1 LTRLRLVLVLVF
13 ALLPLV
19 ASRVSTL
26 RASHAR
32 SYDASALPDRLGG
45 HRLRAE
51 QPLEADV
58 ITMLAPESYSMRVYA
73 DDAGSVVWIYVA
85 LYSGTGT
92 SGAHDPTVCYP
103 AQGWDAAAPEER
115 TLSLPSGETL
125 TAKVLAASQAG
136 REELVLYWFQP
147 AERWPAPASPE
158 HLLRIVDRFEG
169 NPQYAF
175 VRLSTGLGRRGDTT
189 RADAE
194 ARLARIAVEA
204 APWIRKAVA
213 GTGS

>member
-1 LTRLRLVLVLVF
+1 MLVF
-13 ALLPLV
+13 ALLPLL

-26 RASHAR
+26 RSSHGHRYEAR
-32 SYDASALPDRLGG
+32 VLPELLAG
-45 HRLRAE
+45 HRLRGE
-51 QPLEADV
+51 QPLEAEV
-58 ITMLAPESYSMRVYA
+58 VAMLSPESYSMREYV
-73 DDAGSVVWIYVA
+73 DDAGREVWIYVA

-115 TLSLPSGETL
+115 ALAISPDEAL
-125 TAKVLAASQAG
+125 TVKLLAASQAG

-158 HLLRIVDRFEG
+158 HLLRIVDRFAG
-169 NPQYAF
+169 RPQYGF
-175 VRLSTGLGRRGDTT
+175 VRLSTSLGRKGDGS
-189 RADAE
+189 RAAAE

-204 APWIRKAVA
+204 APWIRRAVSSP
-213 GTGS
+213 GP

>member
-1 LTRLRLVLVLVF
+1 VLVF
-13 ALLPLV
+13 ALLPLL

-26 RASHAR
+26 RSSHAR
-32 SYDASALPDRLGG
+32 SYDARVLPDRLGE

-51 QPLEADV
+51 QPLDADV
-58 ITMLAPESYSMRVYA
+58 VAMLSPESYSMRVYA
-73 DDAGSVVWIYVA
+73 DEAGSVVWIYVA

-115 TLSLPSGETL
+115 ELVLPTDEKL
-125 TAKVLAASQAG
+125 TVKLLAASQAG

-147 AERWPAPASPE
+147 AERWPAASSPE
-158 HLLRIVDRFEG
+158 HLFRIVDRFAG
-169 NPQYAF
+169 HPQYGF
-175 VRLSTGLGRRGDTT
+175 VRLSTSLDTKGDGE
-189 RADAE
+189 REAAE
-194 ARLARIAVEA
+194 ARLTRMAVAA

-213 GTGS
+213 GSGN